1 MTALNDQNFVFF
13 PFSRLD
19 FLKTRTFKRDKF
31 FVGHREHFHGFVH
44 VAFVSRLLA
53 MW

>member
-44 VAFVSRLLA
+44 VAFVSRVLP
-53 MW
+53 M

>member
-1 MTALNDQNFVFF
+1 MTALSEQNFEVF

-19 FLKTRTFKRDKF
+19 FLKTITFKRDKF

-44 VAFVSRLLA
+44 VAFVSRVLP
-53 MW
+53 M